1 MMQGNESKMSHTRGR
16 EESSKIS
23 PLQVLISN
31 PRKCI
36 SNPETNRKTFLFR
49 PPNGHSDQ
57 RHFPQHPYRTT
68 LSQPPEMDASPRAQR
83 PDLPINPFARRVHC
97 PRNPRRPARVG
108 AVLAQRRCAR
118 RVPAVWFAEAAA
130 GAADGRRGVCGC
142 VAGGGGVG
150 GSGALG
156 GKATRTIMGMEQE
169 AAADWKGTQEK
180 MKTLYREGYTAPT
193 DPTNQVSPDR
203 ALSFFDRLC
212 ALCSLLRDWKSACDM
227 MAGPAQDYACVA
239 LPLSYRKAFE
249 HRAHEELQHAQ
260 QLVAHDPSMMTD
272 LADLARKAAECGL
285 FQVPL
290 LPALPLPDATVTD
303 LRKFNLD
310 VALVDAAGLE
320 QFLRKQASASLFTN
334 QVVTEVE
341 EHSPPSKRRRI
352 GK

>member
-1 MMQGNESKMSHTRGR
+1 MD
-16 EESSKIS
+16 
-23 PLQVLISN
+23 N
-31 PRKCI
+31 PIKGI
-36 SNPETNRKTFLFR
+36 F
-49 PPNGHSDQ
+49 PNVH
-57 RHFPQHPYRTT
+57 
-68 LSQPPEMDASPRAQR
+68 
-83 PDLPINPFARRVHC
+83 IARRLLNPPKWTPPLGPNDPTFPSTPSQDVHIVREIHAALRESGPFWRSGGAHVAYRQC
-97 PRNPRRPARVG
+97 GLLKLPRVLETGDEGFADAWLE
-108 AVLAQRRCAR
+108 AVA
-118 RVPAVWFAEAAA
+118 WEA
-130 GAADGRRGVCGC
+130 
-142 VAGGGGVG
+142 
-150 GSGALG
+150 L
-156 GKATRTIMGMEQE
+156 
-169 AAADWKGTQEK
+169 EK

-203 ALSFFDRLC
+203 ALSFFNRLC

-260 QLVAHDPSMMTD
+260 QLVAHDPSMMTN

-290 LPALPLPDATVTD
+290 LPALPLPDATGTD
-303 LRKFNLD
+303 LGKFNLD

-341 EHSPPSKRRRI
+341 EHSPPSKRRKI
-352 GK
+352 VK